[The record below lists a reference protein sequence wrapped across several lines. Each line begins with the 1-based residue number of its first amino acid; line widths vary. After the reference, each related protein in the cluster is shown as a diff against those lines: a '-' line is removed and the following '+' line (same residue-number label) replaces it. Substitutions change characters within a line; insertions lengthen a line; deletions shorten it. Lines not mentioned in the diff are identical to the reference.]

1 MSQGD
6 PMCLVWCDKCSMK
19 HSVGDPFQG
28 YHHPCLT
35 NKVKEWEEECVTLK
49 ETINI
54 RKSDVQMRLPSMTT
68 VRNVRQAISYEVERK
83 VAEEL
88 MQNQSAIIPDGTL
101 VQHHN
106 DNFRSM
112 QN

>member
-1 MSQGD
+1 
-6 PMCLVWCDKCSMK
+6 
-19 HSVGDPFQG
+19 
-28 YHHPCLT
+28 
-35 NKVKEWEEECVTLK
+35 
-49 ETINI
+49 
-54 RKSDVQMRLPSMTT
+54 MRLPSMTT

-101 VQHHN
+101 VQHHL